1 MSLLEGALVTLVLIW
16 TVIFVV
22 VLIIAVVVYRSLK
35 RALDKANAILDET
48 QAKAEEFDLPS
59 KIVTAS
65 VIGFMAKQSVGPLMK
80 LIGRQFSKKK

>member
-1 MSLLEGALVTLVLIW
+1 MSLLEGALVSLVLLW
-16 TVIFVV
+16 TAIFVV
-22 VLIIAVVVYRSLK
+22 VLVMAVVIYRSLK

-80 LIGRQFSKKK
+80 LISSKFSKKK